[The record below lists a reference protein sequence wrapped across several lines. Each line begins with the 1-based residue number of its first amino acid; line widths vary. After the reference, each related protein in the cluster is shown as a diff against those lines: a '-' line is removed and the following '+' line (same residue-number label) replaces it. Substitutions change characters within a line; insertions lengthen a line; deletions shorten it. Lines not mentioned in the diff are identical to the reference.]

1 MQPKTILAKAEAWK
15 RKAHRL
21 SLDLRLRS
29 VSDARKFV
37 REQGVVLWNAKA
49 ELPNLADAIIGR
61 VANSAE
67 RVHGKPAETCHQWRG
82 QILQDSEFLECKF
95 FRNLTTVLHQDLWPY
110 ASVIATAN
118 REQASKDV
126 MLSKDARRILH
137 YLDLE
142 GATRSDALRKALKYT
157 APAEMRTFHKA
168 KRELQSALLV
178 LGKEDKDSK
187 SHTHTEI
194 LTLWNQ
200 SLPRTVLNR
209 ADQLSPEEASWNL
222 LSATLQSCILSPEK
236 SIPRWFRW
244 NRISLSKLL
253 DRLRQSREFV
263 RVDYRRQVWIVPRK
277 LLSPQK

>member
-37 REQGVVLWNAKA
+37 REQAVVLWNAKA

-67 RVHGKPAETCHQWRG
+67 RVHGRPAETCYLWRG

-110 ASVIATAN
+110 ASVIATTN
-118 REQASKDV
+118 REQTSKDV
-126 MLSKDARRILH
+126 QLSKDARRILH

-157 APAEMRTFHKA
+157 APAEVRTFHKA
-168 KRELQSALLV
+168 KRELQSALLIV
-178 LGKEDKDSK
+178 GKEDKDSK
-187 SHTHTEI
+187 TQTPAEV
-194 LTLWNQ
+194 LGLWSQ
-200 SLPRTVLNR
+200 SL
-209 ADQLSPEEASWNL
+209 
-222 LSATLQSCILSPEK
+222 
-236 SIPRWFRW
+236 
-244 NRISLSKLL
+244 
-253 DRLRQSREFV
+253 
-263 RVDYRRQVWIVPRK
+263 
-277 LLSPQK
+277 